1 MMATAKT
8 ASTQKNGQYAIAA
21 GLFIQT
27 LFVGF
32 FMIVTGLFYIRTPR
46 RPTSRSITVL
56 VPWQRYLLILYVART
71 FIMIKSIFRIAEYI
85 QGEDRSLLKTE
96 TYLYLFD
103 ATLMA

>member
-21 GLFIQT
+21 GLFIQA